1 MRFIVAQVCGSIV
14 LFSMLIGVHFKTKE
28 KILLSSIIANI
39 AAILQFM
46 LLSAITGMYTSIL
59 NTIRC
64 IVFYQYK
71 KKDLKPSLI
80 ILLIFEIVTI
90 ITGILT
96 WQDVFSIFP
105 IIGTFI
111 YTYGLWQDNVKIIR
125 LTSAIVAVS
134 WIAYDISVKAL
145 VDMEQKAS
153 Q

>member
-64 IVFYQYK
+64 I
-71 KKDLKPSLI
+71 
-80 ILLIFEIVTI
+80 
-90 ITGILT
+90 
-96 WQDVFSIFP
+96 
-105 IIGTFI
+105 
-111 YTYGLWQDNVKIIR
+111 
-125 LTSAIVAVS
+125 
-134 WIAYDISVKAL
+134 
-145 VDMEQKAS
+145 
-153 Q
+153 